1 MTWEIVVG
9 ILTLIGGFGG
19 IAKVVSNNTKA
30 MTELKCGIIELKDK
44 TEHQES
50 DLDYVGSK
58 VDDHEIRLIKL
69 EGKVNGGN

>member
-9 ILTLIGGFGG
+9 IITLVGGFGG

-30 MTELKCGIIELKDK
+30 MTELKCGIIELNKRTDN
-44 TEHQES
+44 QES